1 MLRNQFRLLLLL
13 LSCGLTGCVAAPLAQ
28 VAVSQMS
35 TPVAPPCPAGTVCQ
49 AGGVVAD
56 ISKGLG
62 DSIHKLT
69 SLASD
74 SQTTPK

>member
-1 MLRNQFRLLLLL
+1 MFKKQFGLSLLVLT
-13 LSCGLTGCVAAPLAQ
+13 CGLTGCVAAPLAQ
-28 VAVSQMS
+28 MAVSQMA
-35 TPVAPPCPAGTVCQ
+35 TPCPTGNGCQ
-49 AGGVVAD
+49 PGGVVTN

-74 SQTTPK
+74 SQTTPQ

>member
-1 MLRNQFRLLLLL
+1 MTTKQFGLSLLA
-13 LSCGLTGCVAAPLAQ
+13 LSCLLAGCVAAPLAQ
-28 VAVSQMS
+28 MAASQMS
-35 TPVAPPCPAGTVCQ
+35 TPAAPCPAGTVCQ
-49 AGGVVAD
+49 PSGVVAD

-74 SQTTPK
+74 SQTPPR